1 MCLQSSL
8 DDVELGSACLCGL
21 IKVFHLY
28 NLRALL
34 LASLSCYVIKTRKT
48 LKKKRRAVIG

>member
-48 LKKKRRAVIG
+48 LKKKRRTVIG